1 MKRISEITK
10 KCIFE
15 LFRDGYDEY
24 NWLSDSE
31 KIIYYY
37 YGSISEIDFLKRL
50 YPLED
55 MPSTDQKYD
64 NAADD
69 IWQHTVNNPNDWSHC
84 WTFEDERF
92 LLKNGSDEDM
102 LRFLCEVFHPAVR
115 YEKGYWKDYLGKINT
130 LLKADGYELYE
141 SDKISNRYV
150 YSWRQISEEESIS
163 GRFMP
168 FSVRYKKAIEDRTIS
183 IPTISKKIR
192 RELISLFNQYEET
205 QNRTIDGGYNYS
217 IDSKGAVIEDL
228 KDYYVPKAFDSA
240 RNYSETTDLEH
251 FVISNHPYC
260 VFDAIELFARL
271 NNHNNFADGVNHIFL
286 NNSLPFKLLGGK
298 IEPSKGKVEVSQPI
312 KEEGLKE
319 LVEHAL
325 SLYNNKGFENKQ
337 LAVEKL
343 WDAFERLKTYYTDL
357 NKKTSAEKV
366 ISDMS
371 IDNEYFKELFNE
383 EFRKLTD
390 IGNKFRIRHHETD
403 KIDIIDNKYYDYFFH
418 RCFSLIDL
426 ALKYLN

>member
-1 MKRISEITK
+1 MRNITEITRK
-10 KCIFE
+10 DIYD
-15 LFRDGYDEY
+15 LFRYGHD
-24 NWLSDSE
+24 
-31 KIIYYY
+31 Y
-37 YGSISEIDFLKRL
+37 YGSLKEIDFLKRL
-50 YPLED
+50 YPLEE
-55 MPSTDQKYD
+55 MPSLDTRFE
-64 NAADD
+64 NAASD
-69 IWQHTVNNPNDWSHC
+69 IWQHTVNNDDYPSC
-84 WTFEDERF
+84 WIFEDERF
-92 LLKNGSDEDM
+92 PLKNGSDEDM

-217 IDSKGAVIEDL
+217 IDSKVAVIEDL
-228 KDYYVPKAFDSA
+228 KDYYVPKAFDSVS
-240 RNYSETTDLEH
+240 NYSETTDFDQ
-251 FVISNHPYC
+251 FVVSNHPYY

-271 NNHNNFADGVNHIFL
+271 DIIEGFTNKVNIIL
-286 NNSLPFKLLGGK
+286 EKIEPPYKLLGGK
-298 IEPSKGKVEVSQPI
+298 IELSKGKVEVNQPI

-371 IDNEYFKELFNE
+371 IGNEYFKELFNE